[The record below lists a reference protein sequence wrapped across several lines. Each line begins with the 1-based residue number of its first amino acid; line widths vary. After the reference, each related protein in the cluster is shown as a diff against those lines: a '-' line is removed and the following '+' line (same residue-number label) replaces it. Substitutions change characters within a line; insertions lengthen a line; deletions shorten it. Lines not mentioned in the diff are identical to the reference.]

1 MSKLVASLAL
11 LLALAVSGSAH
22 ARECGGVT
30 MDDSVTLG
38 DATLVLNGMG
48 IREATVFNV
57 DVYVA
62 GLYLPEATSSPAA
75 VLNGDTPK
83 RLVMHFV
90 RDVDRSD
97 MDEAIRDGFG
107 DVAERHAAAITRFAN
122 MFPEE
127 IRSGTVI
134 TFDYVPGRGLSV
146 RVGNRAKGTI
156 RGAGFARAF
165 FRIFVGPNPPNRGLK
180 RGLLGGACG

>member
-1 MSKLVASLAL
+1 MSRFVASLAL
-11 LLALAVSGSAH
+11 LLSLAAAPVAH
-22 ARECGGVT
+22 ARRCGGVS
-30 MDDSVTLG
+30 MDDNVTVG

-62 GLYLPEATSSPAA
+62 GLYLPEPTNSPRTI
-75 VLNGDTPK
+75 LDGDTPK

-97 MDEAIRDGFG
+97 MDEAIREGFG

-127 IRSGTVI
+127 IRSGTI
-134 TFDYVPGRGLSV
+134 LTFDYVPGRGLSV
-146 RVGNRAKGTI
+146 RVGNRNKGTI

-180 RGLLGGACG
+180 RGLLGGTCG

>member
-1 MSKLVASLAL
+1 MFRFVASLAGFL
-11 LLALAVSGSAH
+11 TFAASGSVQAK
-22 ARECGGVT
+22 ECAGVT
-30 MDDSVTLG
+30 MDDSVTVG
-38 DATLVLNGMG
+38 DVALVLNGMG

-62 GLYLPEATSSPAA
+62 GLYLPETTTSPGTILSA
-75 VLNGDTPK
+75 DTPK

-107 DVAERHAAAITRFAN
+107 EVAERHAAAITRFAN

-146 RVGNRAKGTI
+146 RVGRRDKGTI
-156 RGAGFARAF
+156 RGGGFARAF